1 MVRRTKEDAEKTR
14 LQLLEAAL
22 ALFSDKGIANVTLA
36 QIASASGVT
45 RGAIYWHFKDKSQM
59 LEALWERVF
68 DPLDQH
74 FAAQL
79 EADDEDPL
87 EVLCN
92 LGKRVLQEVATNLQ
106 FQQVCRISQQ
116 AAFDLQM
123 IERWNQFCQRSQKEV
138 TVLMQRARD
147 RGLLR
152 EGITPEAASL
162 VASGCFHGVIE
173 RWLSV
178 GGVVDLER
186 EGDAIAEAIFAGL
199 RR

>member
-1 MVRRTKEDAEKTR
+1 MARRTKEEAEKTR
-14 LQLLEAAL
+14 LLLLETAL

-36 QIASASGVT
+36 QIASAAGVT

-87 EVLCN
+87 EVLCA

-123 IERWNQFCQRSQKEV
+123 IERWNQFCLRSQKEV
-138 TVLMQRARD
+138 TLLMQRARD

-152 EGITPEAASL
+152 EGISPEAASL

-178 GGVVDLER
+178 GGMVDLER
-186 EGDAIAEAIFAGL
+186 EGDVIADTVFTGL

>member
-1 MVRRTKEDAEKTR
+1 MARRTKEDAEKTR
-14 LQLLEAAL
+14 LQLLETAL
-22 ALFSDKGIANVTLA
+22 ALFSEKGIANVTLA
-36 QIASASGVT
+36 QIASTAGVT

-87 EVLCN
+87 DVLCN

-123 IERWNQFCQRSQKEV
+123 LERWNQFCLRSQKEV
-138 TVLMQRARD
+138 TLLMQRAQE

-152 EGITPEAASL
+152 ENITPEAASL

-178 GGVVDLER
+178 GGTVDLEL
-186 EGDAIAEAIFAGL
+186 EGDVIADTVFAGL